1 MSGVPS
7 KHQWD
12 FDLRSSK
19 NMIID
24 DKSKLI
30 RMYVNR
36 GLKTILEMFEY
47 KDLPDTITQRTL
59 ELFILG
65 GSAKLFHF
73 KDKWYCGVGELGGVF
88 TSDFLPSISVLTNVG
103 LKGFEGKEFKI
114 LSKELANN
122 PEELT
127 KINKDDYCVV
137 IPNDDLYN
145 GIYDDLYHYAEI
157 QTETDITLKFGLY
170 NSRIPSIA
178 VTNDD
183 ETQTSFKKFYG
194 DIIEGKITDGV
205 MGSALYESL
214 KSVPYNNVHVNQLKE
229 VIEVKQYNKATFDQT
244 YGINNNSNSK
254 RESLNDGEVEAYED
268 QLLPMVDE
276 MLRNRKNGIDL
287 FNKIS
292 GLNVSVELSSL
303 WANRREKI
311 KQELNVKEVDQ
322 DDGGSKE
329 TDPNNNGSDDNRG
342 ISSTSN
348 QQNV

>member
-1 MSGVPS
+1 MSGIPS

-12 FDLRSSK
+12 FNLRSSK

-30 RMYVNR
+30 RMYINR

-47 KDLPDTITQRTL
+47 KNLPDTITQRTL

-65 GSAKLFHF
+65 GSAKIFKY
-73 KDKWYCGVGELGGVF
+73 KDKWYCGVGELGGVY
-88 TSDFLPSISVLTNVG
+88 TSDFLPSISVLVNVG
-103 LKGFEGKEFKI
+103 LEGFEGKEFKI
-114 LSKELANN
+114 LSKEKANDPN
-122 PEELT
+122 LLS

-183 ETQTSFKKFYG
+183 ETQTSFKKFYS
-194 DIIEGKITDGV
+194 DIIEGKLTDSV
-205 MGSALYESL
+205 MGSTLYESL

-229 VIEVKQYNKATFDQT
+229 VIEVKQYNKAIFDQT

-276 MLRNRKNGIDL
+276 MLRNRKESIDL

-303 WANRREKI
+303 WANRRKKI
-311 KQELNVKEVDQ
+311 KQELNDKEVDQ
-322 DDGGSKE
+322 DNGGSQE
-329 TDPNNNGSDDNRG
+329 TDPNDTGSNDNGD

-348 QQNV
+348 

>member
-1 MSGVPS
+1 MSNVPS

-12 FDLRSSK
+12 FDCRLSK

-36 GLKTILEMFEY
+36 GLKIILEMFEY
-47 KDLPDTITQRTL
+47 EGLPDTITQRTL

-65 GSAKLFHF
+65 GSAKIFKY

-88 TSDFLPSISVLTNVG
+88 TSDFLPSISVLVNVG
-103 LKGFEGKEFKI
+103 LEGFEGKEFKI
-114 LSKELANN
+114 LSKEIAND
-122 PEELT
+122 PDLLS

-183 ETQTSFKKFYG
+183 ETKTSFKKFYN
-194 DIIEGKITDGV
+194 DIIEGKLTDSV
-205 MGSALYESL
+205 MGSALYDSL

-292 GLNVSVELSSL
+292 GLNVSVKLSSL

-311 KQELNVKEVDQ
+311 KQELNDEEVDNN
-322 DDGGSKE
+322 DGGSQE
-329 TDPNNNGSDDNRG
+329 TDPNNTGSDDNRD
-342 ISSTSN
+342 ISSNSN
-348 QQNV
+348 

>member
-1 MSGVPS
+1 MSNQVPS

-12 FDLRSSK
+12 FDLRTSK

-36 GLKTILEMFEY
+36 GLKILLEMFEY
-47 KDLPDTITQRTL
+47 KGLPDTITQRTL

-65 GSAKLFHF
+65 GSAKIFPY

-88 TSDFLPSISVLTNVG
+88 TSDFLPSMSVLVNVG
-103 LKGFEGKEFKI
+103 LKGFEGKKFEI
-114 LSKELANN
+114 VSKELVND
-122 PEELT
+122 PDKLS

-145 GIYDDLYHYAEI
+145 GVYDDLYKYAET

-183 ETQTSFKKFYG
+183 ETQTSFKKFYN
-194 DIIEGKITDGV
+194 DVIEGKITDGV
-205 MGSALYESL
+205 MGSMLYDSL
-214 KSVPYNNVHVNQLKE
+214 KSLPYNNVHVNQLKE
-229 VIEVKQYNKATFDQT
+229 VIEVKQYDKATFDQL

-254 RESLNDGEVEAYED
+254 HESLNDGEVEAYED
-268 QLLPMVDE
+268 QLLPMVDQ
-276 MLRNRKNGIDL
+276 MLRNRKDALEI
-287 FNKIS
+287 FNKFS

-303 WANRREKI
+303 WANRRKKI
-311 KQELNVKEVDQ
+311 DQELNNKEVDSN
-322 DDGGSKE
+322 DGGSQE
-329 TDPNNNGSDDNRG
+329 TNQDDTGSNDNGD

-348 QQNV
+348 E

>member
-1 MSGVPS
+1 MSVPS
-7 KHQWD
+7 KCQWD
-12 FDLRSSK
+12 FELRSSK

-47 KDLPDTITQRTL
+47 KGLPDTITQRTL

-65 GSAKLFHF
+65 GSAKIFHYN
-73 KDKWYCGVGELGGVF
+73 DKWYCGVGELGGVF
-88 TSDFLPSISVLTNVG
+88 TSDFLPSIATLTNVG
-103 LKGFEGKEFKI
+103 LKGFEGKEFAI

-122 PEELT
+122 PDELS
-127 KINKDDYCVV
+127 KINKDDYCIV

-157 QTETDITLKFGLY
+157 QTETDLTIKFGLY
-170 NSRIPSIA
+170 NARIPSIA

-183 ETQTSFKKFYG
+183 DTKTSFDMFYKA
-194 DIIEGKITDGV
+194 IINGKTIDDKDGSAQV
-205 MGSALYESL
+205 MGSALYDSL
-214 KSVPYNNVHVNQLKE
+214 KSVPYNNTHVNQLKE

-244 YGINNNSNSK
+244 YGIDNNSNSK

-276 MLRNRKNGIDL
+276 MLRNRKDGIDL

-303 WANRREKI
+303 WKNRRKKI
-311 KQELNVKEVDQ
+311 QQELNDKEVVN
-322 DDGGSKE
+322 DGGTQE
-329 TDPNNNGSDDNRG
+329 TNSNNSGSDDNRD
-342 ISSTSN
+342 ISSVSD
-348 QQNV
+348 

>member
-1 MSGVPS
+1 MSNIPS
-7 KHQWD
+7 KYQWD

-36 GLKTILEMFEY
+36 GLKIILEMFEY
-47 KDLPDTITQRTL
+47 EGLPDTITQRTL

-65 GSAKLFHF
+65 GSAKIFKY

-88 TSDFLPSISVLTNVG
+88 TSDYLPSISVLVNVG

-114 LSKELANN
+114 LSKEIAND
-122 PEELT
+122 PEELS

-170 NSRIPSIA
+170 NLRIPSIA

-183 ETQTSFKKFYG
+183 ETQTSFKKFYN
-194 DIIEGKITDGV
+194 DIIEGKLTDSV
-205 MGSALYESL
+205 MGSALYDSL
-214 KSVPYNNVHVNQLKE
+214 KSVPYNNVHVNQLKD

-292 GLNVSVELSSL
+292 GLNVSVKLSSL

-311 KQELNVKEVDQ
+311 KQELNDEEVDNN
-322 DDGGSKE
+322 DGGSQE
-329 TDPNNNGSDDNRG
+329 TDPNNTGSYDNRD
-342 ISSTSN
+342 ISSN
-348 QQNV
+348 INE

>member
-1 MSGVPS
+1 MSNVPS

-36 GLKTILEMFEY
+36 GLKIILEMFEY
-47 KDLPDTITQRTL
+47 EGLPDTITQRTL
-59 ELFILG
+59 ELFILS
-65 GSAKLFHF
+65 GSAKLFPY

-88 TSDFLPSISVLTNVG
+88 TSDFLPSISVLVNVG

-114 LSKELANN
+114 LSKEIAND
-122 PEELT
+122 PDLLS

-183 ETQTSFKKFYG
+183 ETQTSFKKFYN
-194 DIIEGKITDGV
+194 DIIEGKLTDSV
-205 MGSALYESL
+205 MGSALYDSL

-292 GLNVSVELSSL
+292 GLNVSVKLSSL

-311 KQELNVKEVDQ
+311 KQELNDEEVDNN
-322 DDGGSKE
+322 DGGSQE
-329 TDPNNNGSDDNRG
+329 TDPNNTGSDDNRD
-342 ISSTSN
+342 ISSNSN
-348 QQNV
+348 E

>member
-1 MSGVPS
+1 MILMSNVPS

-36 GLKTILEMFEY
+36 GLKIILEMFEY
-47 KDLPDTITQRTL
+47 EGLPDTITQRTL

-65 GSAKLFHF
+65 GSAKIFKY

-88 TSDFLPSISVLTNVG
+88 TSDFLPSISVLVNVG

-114 LSKELANN
+114 LSKEIAND
-122 PEELT
+122 PEELS

-183 ETQTSFKKFYG
+183 ETQTSFKKFYN
-194 DIIEGKITDGV
+194 DIIEGKITDSV
-205 MGSALYESL
+205 MGSALYDSL

-292 GLNVSVELSSL
+292 GLNVSVKLSSL

-311 KQELNVKEVDQ
+311 KQELNDEEVDN
-322 DDGGSKE
+322 DGGSQE
-329 TDPNNNGSDDNRG
+329 TDPNNTGSDDNRD
-342 ISSTSN
+342 ISSNSN
-348 QQNV
+348 